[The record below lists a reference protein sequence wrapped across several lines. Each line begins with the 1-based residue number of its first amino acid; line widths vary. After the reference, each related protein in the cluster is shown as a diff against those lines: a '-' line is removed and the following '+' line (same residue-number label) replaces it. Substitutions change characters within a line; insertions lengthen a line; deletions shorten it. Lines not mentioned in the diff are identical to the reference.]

1 VSSELT
7 KGDTGYSDTRN
18 IVPKRRKAK
27 KQEYPSLPEIS
38 VKNMPAYD
46 PDAEILSLVFT
57 IPSWISSIERTH
69 SSADFKEVSSS
80 ARQRLEYELSRLQST
95 VDTVLSTV
103 KEET

>member
-1 VSSELT
+1 
-7 KGDTGYSDTRN
+7 
-18 IVPKRRKAK
+18 
-27 KQEYPSLPEIS
+27 LPEIS